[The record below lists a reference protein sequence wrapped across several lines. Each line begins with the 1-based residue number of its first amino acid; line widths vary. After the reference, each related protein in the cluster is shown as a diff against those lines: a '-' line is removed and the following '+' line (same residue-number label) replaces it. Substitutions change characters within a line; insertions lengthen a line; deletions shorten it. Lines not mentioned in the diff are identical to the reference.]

1 MSEQQV
7 HVFVPSMDGEYVPV
21 TFTSPE
27 EDLRDSEVL
36 IFVNDEDR
44 QIFIWTGSNS
54 NVRKRFIS
62 SQIARQMR
70 MEKGLTHRVSTEEQG
85 NETAR
90 FRDFMN
96 SLSGK
101 RIEAEALLEVSP
113 PSFSTDLPD
122 PQPAQVITHPSTL
135 KKVAST
141 KSKFIDEKTIS
152 AIEAPLPPSAPEPK
166 VEQLAAPIKPKRL
179 DKTYF
184 HREENTM
191 VTETKA
197 KILFQASNEDFVMST
212 LHISTASQGGR
223 IAFYSVP
230 KKTKT
235 TSCKTAKPILVI
247 YIKPDASSIMALDD
261 LSIPIPAGN
270 SIYFTC
276 PDKTFIGLNMEQ

>member
-1 MSEQQV
+1 MSEQQI
-7 HVFVPSMDGEYVPV
+7 HVFIPSMDGEYVPV

-27 EDLRDSEVL
+27 EDLKDSEVL

-44 QIFIWTGSNS
+44 QIYIWTGSNS

-85 NETAR
+85 NETAK
-90 FRDFMN
+90 FRNFMN
-96 SLSGK
+96 SLGGK
-101 RIEAEALLEVSP
+101 KIEAGALLEVSP

-122 PQPAQVITHPSTL
+122 IQPAQVITHPSTL

-141 KSKFIDEKTIS
+141 KTKFVEETRIP
-152 AIEAPLPPSAPEPK
+152 AAEAPIPPSTHEPSI
-166 VEQLAAPIKPKRL
+166 PTKPKMP
-179 DKTYF
+179 KKIYF
-184 HREENTM
+184 YKEENTI

-197 KILFQASNEDFVMST
+197 KILFPATNEDFVMST

-235 TSCKTAKPILVI
+235 TSCKTEKPILVI
-247 YIKPDASSIMALDD
+247 YIRPDASSLIALDD
-261 LSIPIPAGN
+261 LSIPIPVGN

-276 PDKTFIGLNMEQ
+276 PDKTFIGLNMKQ